1 MFDAERLLGKLINE
15 TIGRSTTTG
24 GIASSGGGIMDAL
37 TSSGGL
43 MTAIGLGVGAFEIL
57 KDQKEKS
64 AAAQS
69 APPPP
74 PGTPGAAPT
83 PPPPP
88 GSNNTAPP
96 PPPPGAASTPPVPG
110 RQSAAGQP
118 VQDLALRMIRVMIA
132 AAHAD
137 GILDAAEEKAILD
150 KMRGAELSAEEKMFL
165 LDELH
170 HPKTIAEL
178 TEGITDPATAKT
190 MYMLAI
196 AAIEIDTEEERTWL
210 NELGTSLSLSSEI
223 MRFIEDQATDR

>member
-24 GIASSGGGIMDAL
+24 NIASESGGIMDAL

-57 KDQKEKS
+57 KQQKEK
-64 AAAQS
+64 AAATQS

-74 PGTPGAAPT
+74 PGTPGTAPT

-88 GSNNTAPP
+88 GDQAAAPP
-96 PPPPGAASTPPVPG
+96 PLGTASAPPALGGSPVVK
-110 RQSAAGQP
+110 QP
-118 VQDLALRMIRVMIA
+118 AQNLALRMIRVMIA

-137 GILDAAEEKAILD
+137 GILDVAEEKAILD
-150 KMRGAELSAEEKMFL
+150 KMRGADLSGEEKMFI

-170 HPKTIAEL
+170 HPKTLAEL
-178 TEGITDPATAKT
+178 ADGITDPATAKT
-190 MYMLAI
+190 MYMLAVS
-196 AAIEIDTEEERTWL
+196 AIEIDTEAERTWL
-210 NELGTSLSLSSEI
+210 NELGSSLSLSPQI
-223 MRFIEDQATDR
+223 MQFIEDQAMK